1 MAMVLSLTGVA
12 FFDAPAL
19 AARCYGRDPCNACR
33 NCSACAHCNSGGN
46 PCGVMKAMLG
56 SSRTVA
62 PMYVP
67 PVYAPRVA
75 TPRVPRPVPRP
86 SRAVVEQSA
95 SIAPSAS
102 GINSDDFP
110 TGNQWKIK
118 ILPYKTYGMPESM
131 VRFRYN
137 ADLVPENIP
146 MWNAWAKNLVTMF
159 DRKLV
164 GQAGRSA
171 GAEVV
176 ALYVREDGKV
186 LVKSGAGDAGGA
198 ASAESAAGGASNL
211 PILQRVAAGLAGDA
225 RLTFPTSPSYD
236 TVCVK
241 ARVTF
246 GGGDVWGRE

>member
-1 MAMVLSLTGVA
+1 MAVVLSLTGAA

-19 AARCYGRDPCNACR
+19 AARCYGRDLCNACR

-46 PCGVMKAMLG
+46 PCGVMKAMMG

-67 PVYAPRVA
+67 PVYAPRVT
-75 TPRVPRPVPRP
+75 TPTVPRP

-102 GINSDDFP
+102 GINSDNFP

-118 ILPYKTYGMPESM
+118 ILPYKTYGMPESL

-137 ADLVPENIP
+137 ADMVPENIP
-146 MWNAWAKNLVTMF
+146 MWNAWAKTLVTMLE
-159 DRKLV
+159 RKLV
-164 GQAGRSA
+164 GQAGRST

-176 ALYVREDGKV
+176 SLYVREDGKV
-186 LVKSGAGDAGGA
+186 LVKSEAGDTVGA

-211 PILQRVAAGLAGDA
+211 PILQRIAAGLAGDA

>member
-1 MAMVLSLTGVA
+1 MAVVLSLTGVA
-12 FFDAPAL
+12 VFDAPAL

-46 PCGVMKAMLG
+46 PCGVMKAMMG

-67 PVYAPRVA
+67 PVYAPRVV
-75 TPRVPRPVPRP
+75 TPTVQRPVPRP
-86 SRAVVEQSA
+86 SRAVVEQST
-95 SIAPSAS
+95 SSAPSTS
-102 GINSDDFP
+102 GINNDDFP

-137 ADLVPENIP
+137 ADMVPENIP
-146 MWNAWAKNLVTMF
+146 MWNVWAKNLVTMF
-159 DRKLV
+159 DRKLA

-198 ASAESAAGGASNL
+198 AYAESPGGGASNL
-211 PILQRVAAGLAGDA
+211 PILQRVAASLAGDA

>member
-1 MAMVLSLTGVA
+1 MAVVLSLTGAA

-46 PCGVMKAMLG
+46 PCGVMKAMMG

-67 PVYAPRVA
+67 PVYAPRVT
-75 TPRVPRPVPRP
+75 TPTVPRP

-102 GINSDDFP
+102 GINSDNFP

-118 ILPYKTYGMPESM
+118 ILPYKTYGMPESL

-137 ADLVPENIP
+137 ADMVPENIP
-146 MWNAWAKNLVTMF
+146 MWNAWAKTLVTMLE
-159 DRKLV
+159 RKLV
-164 GQAGRSA
+164 GQAGRST
-171 GAEVV
+171 E
-176 ALYVREDGKV
+176 
-186 LVKSGAGDAGGA
+186 
-198 ASAESAAGGASNL
+198 
-211 PILQRVAAGLAGDA
+211 I
-225 RLTFPTSPSYD
+225 
-236 TVCVK
+236 
-241 ARVTF
+241 
-246 GGGDVWGRE
+246 GRAHV

>member
-46 PCGVMKAMLG
+46 PCGVMKAMMG
-56 SSRTVA
+56 SSSTVA

-67 PVYAPRVA
+67 PVYAPRVV
-75 TPRVPRPVPRP
+75 TPTAPRPVPRP
-86 SRAVVEQSA
+86 SRTVVEQSA

-118 ILPYKTYGMPESM
+118 IIPYKTYGMPESL

-137 ADLVPENIP
+137 VDMVPENIP
-146 MWNAWAKNLVTMF
+146 MWNAWA
-159 DRKLV
+159 
-164 GQAGRSA
+164 
-171 GAEVV
+171 
-176 ALYVREDGKV
+176 
-186 LVKSGAGDAGGA
+186 
-198 ASAESAAGGASNL
+198 
-211 PILQRVAAGLAGDA
+211 
-225 RLTFPTSPSYD
+225 
-236 TVCVK
+236 
-241 ARVTF
+241 
-246 GGGDVWGRE
+246 